1 MYCNV
6 SLTHLPSL
14 KPSVSPPAPA
24 LPSRTHTQVAEAE
37 NEASQCSQLQDAAE
51 AHSEQLQELQA
62 QLEQVQA
69 ALAAAQSASEELQED
84 AGAAKDQAAALT
96 ATNQRLIR
104 ELEQVREGGER
115 VPVLGLGF
123 WAGRLHGGR
132 SVHGGR
138 CAWGLPGL
146 VWW

>member
-1 MYCNV
+1 
-6 SLTHLPSL
+6 
-14 KPSVSPPAPA
+14 
-24 LPSRTHTQVAEAE
+24 VAEAE

-104 ELEQVREGGER
+104 ELEQVRGKGGEGAC
-115 VPVLGLGF
+115 V
-123 WAGRLHGGR
+123 GGVGQGSCMR
-132 SVHGGR
+132 SVHEGR
-138 CAWGLPGL
+138 CAWTLPAQ
-146 VWW
+146 VWGVITSRAFGSRWAHSACV